1 MITEDTTVLWDDSS
15 DSEEE
20 IPENTTHLLLSFQS
34 SVKELVLLYRRS
46 QNELVLVR
54 LIEEIL
60 SELLF
65 QDIEFSSFSNNLS
78 YFVSFV
84 VLNETETEGSH
95 LLGVVLMGIL
105 QRILSHQFKPS
116 PTKFTNLRMILDA
129 VEEVGVVDQKQFSQY
144 HQYLLGMFQREA
156 LPYPELHSS
165 NDGVLLNEQNT
176 SEQMKSL
183 RDSVVSMLG
192 CSENIT
198 EATALSMY
206 DDHKTVLFT
215 ENLIENVKVM
225 SSVIPLIQH
234 LIQQNHSSHY
244 DSQFCDYGMVILLSK
259 LYYEISQYKNHL
271 HDNQE
276 SLSILL
282 STIHSILT
290 TTIDSSSQYSYLAY
304 SYLIGLRECFS
315 LLEDTSDVS
324 DIVDLLKREL
334 LFVLNSITQQGTI
347 PQYISFSSV

>member
-1 MITEDTTVLWDDSS
+1 MLWDDSL

-34 SVKELVLLYRRS
+34 SLKEFVLLRQRS
-46 QNELVLVR
+46 RNESALVR

-78 YFVSFV
+78 YFVSYV
-84 VLNETETEGSH
+84 VLNETEAEGSH

-105 QRILSHQFKPS
+105 QCILSHQFKPS
-116 PTKFTNLRMILDA
+116 PTKFSNLQMILGV

-144 HQYLLGMFQREA
+144 HTYLLGMFQRET
-156 LPYPELHSS
+156 LPYPDLH
-165 NDGVLLNEQNT
+165 NKKDGVLMEEQNT

-183 RDSVVSMLG
+183 RDSVASLLG
-192 CSENIT
+192 CSESIT
-198 EATALSMY
+198 EAMVLSMY
-206 DDHKTVLFT
+206 DDHKTTLFT
-215 ENLIENVKVM
+215 ENLIENVNVVDT
-225 SSVIPLIQH
+225 VIPLIQH
-234 LIQQNHSSHY
+234 MIQQNNSSHY
-244 DSQFCDYGMVILLSK
+244 DSQFCDYGMVILLRK

-290 TTIDSSSQYSYLAY
+290 IGSSSQYSHLAY
-304 SYLIGLRECFS
+304 AYLIGIRECFS
-315 LLEDTSDVS
+315 LLEDACNVTDL
-324 DIVDLLKREL
+324 INLLKREL
-334 LFVLNSITQQGTI
+334 LFVLNSITQHATI